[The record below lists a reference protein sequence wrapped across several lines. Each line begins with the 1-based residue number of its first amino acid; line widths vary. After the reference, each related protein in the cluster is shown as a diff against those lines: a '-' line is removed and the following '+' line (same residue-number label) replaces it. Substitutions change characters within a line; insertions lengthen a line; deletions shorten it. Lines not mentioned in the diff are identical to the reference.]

1 MNKQKKRPLRW
12 LMWALPMIG
21 FVLLWVPSLNI
32 GRFFDLTPDW
42 TYRDTLTR
50 SMEYDQLF
58 SKAAPG
64 VRPLFAF
71 HAMLIFCCFV
81 PLFGYGLQAIGAAV
95 AASAR
100 KFRQLKVGDGILL
113 GGALCNLL
121 AAFGSMSSA
130 VNAMGK
136 AAELAP
142 QVTYHIPAG
151 SIVLGALSLAQA
163 ALFVINNKARMK
175 ADLTYMP
182 MSRSERREN
191 LKGWAFISPFV
202 IGFLVFTAYPLI
214 SSAFAS
220 FTYYN
225 ITAVQKWYGVRNFT
239 NLFVNDDVF
248 WLSMGNTLYYVFVSV
263 PLVIILALLL
273 ALLMNTRGPMMG
285 FFRTVYYLPN
295 VLSGVAVFLL
305 WQWILSPTNGLLNN
319 FLAVFGIKGPAW
331 LLDPKWTKPALIIMR
346 CWSVGGTM
354 ILLLAALQNVPVDL
368 YEAGELDGAVGIRKF
383 WHITL
388 PMISPTLFFVMVTGF
403 SGAFQVYD
411 SAYILAQ
418 DGGPGKSLMFYNL
431 YLFNTAF
438 SDQSMGKASAMA
450 WVLFAVIM
458 VFTII
463 QQTASNRW
471 VYYEGGTD
479 K

>member
-1 MNKQKKRPLRW
+1 MQSQKKRSLRL
-12 LMWALPMIG
+12 LMWLIPLAG
-21 FVLLWVPSLNI
+21 FALLWVPALNT
-32 GRFFDLTPDW
+32 GRFFSLAENW
-42 TYRDTLTR
+42 TYPDTLTR
-50 SMEYDQLF
+50 SMEYDQMF
-58 SKAAPG
+58 SQVAPG

-71 HAMLIFCCFV
+71 HAMMIFCTFI
-81 PLFGYGLQAIGAAV
+81 PLLGYGLQIIGSGLG
-95 AASAR
+95 ASAGSY
-100 KFRQLKVGDGILL
+100 KLLKISDGIVL
-113 GGALCNLL
+113 GGALCNAL
-121 AAFGSMSSA
+121 AAYGTISSVLSA
-130 VNAMGK
+130 SAK

-142 QVTYHIPAG
+142 QVTYGVPAG
-151 SIVLGALSLAQA
+151 TWLLGALAVTQII
-163 ALFVINNKARMK
+163 LFVINNRARMK
-175 ADLTYMP
+175 ADQTFMP

-225 ITAVQKWYGVRNFT
+225 ITAVQKWYGVRNFS
-239 NLFVNDDVF
+239 NLFLNDEVF
-248 WLSMGNTLYYVFVSV
+248 WLSMGNTLYYVFISV

-273 ALLMNTRGPMMG
+273 ALLMDTRGPMMG
-285 FFRTVYYLPN
+285 YFRTIYYLPN
-295 VLSGVAVFLL
+295 VLSGVAVLLL

-319 FLAVFGIKGPAW
+319 FLALFGIKGPAW
-331 LLDPKWTKPALIIMR
+331 LLDAKWTKPALIIMR

-354 ILLLAALQNVPVDL
+354 ILLLAALQNVPVEL
-368 YEAGELDGAVGIRKF
+368 YEAGQLDGAVGIRKF

-438 SDQSMGKASAMA
+438 TDQSMGKASSMA

-463 QQTASNRW
+463 QQQASKRW